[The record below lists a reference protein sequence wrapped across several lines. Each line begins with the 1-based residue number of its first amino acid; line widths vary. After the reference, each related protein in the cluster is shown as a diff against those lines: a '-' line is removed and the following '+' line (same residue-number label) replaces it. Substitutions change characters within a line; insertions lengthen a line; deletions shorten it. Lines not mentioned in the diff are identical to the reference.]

1 VRVFIKILSFLSKFT
16 NWGSHRALSES
27 RLYPEDIPADLCT
40 HILYAF
46 ASINGGVLSNTI
58 ENDIS
63 NFYGQKVLIKSI

>member
-1 VRVFIKILSFLSKFT
+1 VRVFIKILFSKFT

-63 NFYGQKVLIKSI
+63 NFYGQKVLINSSK